1 VSTAVVS
8 TAVVSTLVV
17 STAVESTVVV
27 VASTVSVFLQDVK
40 EIAAIAITANNT
52 FFIIFRFLIFL
63 HDYIS

>member
-1 VSTAVVS
+1 
-8 TAVVSTLVV
+8 V